1 MAMSVKKSPGDESGT
16 SAEKHD
22 LHHLEN
28 LTGIPEDRLTE
39 EVSENKP
46 TLSGKILTYA
56 LAFVAGTGFTLF
68 GSVSRCLEE
77 SSKFLLIVT
86 TRVLCP
92 LY

>member
-1 MAMSVKKSPGDESGT
+1 MAISVEKSPGDESGT

-22 LHHLEN
+22 LYHLEN
-28 LTGIPEDRLTE
+28 LTGIPEQRLAE

-68 GSVSRCLEE
+68 GSVSCRSEE
-77 SSKFLLIVT
+77 KF
-86 TRVLCP
+86 
-92 LY
+92 